1 MARALLHTNQPAF
14 WGDDAAGRRAI
25 GRIAGIL
32 FSAGGLATVPAYR
45 LMENPSPP
53 TAANLLPFVA
63 FVSGVV
69 CFLIPW
75 DRLRPR
81 WFHLVPA
88 LGSVEIAFSVWVLGR
103 HGNVV
108 AWFFVFV
115 VVFAALAFGSHLQVA
130 GHVVFA
136 TALLAAPILYAPE
149 TARDNLVRTIVAVP
163 TLVVAAAVVAYL
175 RERLEFEQEVMRRLA
190 LHDPLTGV
198 GNYRLLYERLEYEI
212 TRHAR
217 YNRRFAIALLDLNSF
232 KQVNEVYGHLAGDQ
246 LLQDVGNVLVEAV
259 RGQDTVARQ
268 GGDEF
273 AVLAPESGPVDALAL
288 AKRLQRALRKIR
300 VGDSALTT
308 SIGYA
313 VFPDNGTNPEA
324 LLAAADSAL
333 WNSKHQSRAAAKA
346 S

>member
-1 MARALLHTNQPAF
+1 MLDTNQPAF

-45 LMENPSPP
+45 LMEDPSPP
-53 TAANLLPFVA
+53 AAVNLLPFLA
-63 FVSGVV
+63 FVSGIV
-69 CFLIPW
+69 CFLVPW
-75 DRLRPR
+75 ERLRAG
-81 WFHLVPA
+81 WVHLVPA
-88 LGSVEIAFSVWVLGR
+88 LGSVEVAFSMWVLGR

-115 VVFAALAFGSHLQVA
+115 VVFAALAFHSHLQVA
-130 GHVVFA
+130 GHVLFA
-136 TALLAAPILYAPE
+136 AVLLAAPIIYAPDS
-149 TARDNLVRTIVAVP
+149 ARDNLIRAIVAVP
-163 TLVVAAAVVAYL
+163 TLAVAAAVVAYL

-198 GNYRLLYERLEYEI
+198 GNYRLLYERLDYEI

-232 KQVNEVYGHLAGDQ
+232 KQVNDAHGHLAGDQ
-246 LLQDVGNVLVEAV
+246 LLQDVGHALTEAV

-288 AKRLQRALRKIR
+288 TKRLQRALRKIR
-300 VGDSALTT
+300 VGDLPLTT

-313 VFPDNGTNPEA
+313 VFP
-324 LLAAADSAL
+324 
-333 WNSKHQSRAAAKA
+333 
-346 S
+346 

>member
-1 MARALLHTNQPAF
+1 MARALLDTTQPAF

-32 FSAGGLATVPAYR
+32 FSAGGLATMPAYR
-45 LMENPSPP
+45 LMEDPAPPSG
-53 TAANLLPFVA
+53 ASLLPFLA
-63 FVSGVV
+63 FVSGIV

-75 DRLRPR
+75 DRLRPV
-81 WFHLVPA
+81 WFHLLPA
-88 LGSVEIAFSVWVLGR
+88 LGSVEVAFSVWVLGP

-115 VVFAALAFGSHLQVA
+115 AVFAALAFRSHLQVA
-130 GHVVFA
+130 GHVTIA
-136 TALLAAPILYAPE
+136 TVLLAAPIVYAHD
-149 TARDNLVRTIVAVP
+149 TARDNMVRTIVAVP

-175 RERLEFEQEVMRRLA
+175 RERLELEQEVMRRLA

-198 GNYRLLYERLEYEI
+198 GNYRLLYERLDYEI

-217 YNRRFAIALLDLNSF
+217 YNRRFAVALLDLNSF
-232 KQVNEVYGHLAGDQ
+232 KQVNDVYGHLAGDQ
-246 LLQDVGNVLVEAV
+246 LLQDVGQVLVEV
-259 RGQDTVARQ
+259 TRGQDTVARQ

-288 AKRLQRALRKIR
+288 TKRLERALRKIR
-300 VGDSALTT
+300 LCDSPLTT

-313 VFPDNGTNPEA
+313 VFPDNGTTPET

-333 WNSKHQSRAAAKA
+333 WNSKHRSREEVKA